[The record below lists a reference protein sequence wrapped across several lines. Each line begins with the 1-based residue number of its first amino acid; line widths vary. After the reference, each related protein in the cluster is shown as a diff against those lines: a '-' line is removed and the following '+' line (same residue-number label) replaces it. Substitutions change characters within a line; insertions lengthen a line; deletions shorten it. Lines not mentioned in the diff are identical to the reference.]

1 MNIAIL
7 IPCYNEELTISKV
20 ITDFRREL
28 PEAKIYV
35 YDNNSKDKTI
45 EIAKL
50 HDVTI
55 VKESRQGK
63 GNVVRSMF
71 LDIDADYYIM
81 VDGDDTYPAEF
92 VHALLKPLVNRE
104 ADMVI
109 GDRLSNGTYSEENKR
124 LLHGFGNN
132 LVKRIINT
140 LYKSKISDIMT
151 GYRAFNKFFV
161 KSFPVMSPGF
171 EIETELSIHSLDKR
185 FLIKEVPIEYRD
197 RPPGSVSKL
206 NTLSDGFK
214 VVKTI
219 FTLFKDYKPL
229 IFFNMWALIF
239 LVFGLVVGVPVVIEF
254 FYTNYVT
261 KVPSAVL
268 AVGFIL
274 LSIMSLSCG
283 LILDTVVSNSRKQ
296 YELQLHQIKRYIGSH
311 ESHEI

>member
-254 FYTNYVT
+254 FHTSYVT

>member
-161 KSFPVMSPGF
+161 KSF
-171 EIETELSIHSLDKR
+171 
-185 FLIKEVPIEYRD
+185 
-197 RPPGSVSKL
+197 
-206 NTLSDGFK
+206 
-214 VVKTI
+214 
-219 FTLFKDYKPL
+219 
-229 IFFNMWALIF
+229 
-239 LVFGLVVGVPVVIEF
+239 
-254 FYTNYVT
+254 
-261 KVPSAVL
+261 
-268 AVGFIL
+268 
-274 LSIMSLSCG
+274 
-283 LILDTVVSNSRKQ
+283 Q
-296 YELQLHQIKRYIGSH
+296 
-311 ESHEI
+311 

>member
-20 ITDFRREL
+20 IMDFRREV

-35 YDNNSKDKTI
+35 YDNNSTDKTI
-45 EIAKL
+45 EIAKQL
-50 HDVTI
+50 DVII
-55 VKESRQGK
+55 VKEFRQGK

-71 LDIDADYYIM
+71 LDIDADYYVM

-92 VHALLKPLVNRE
+92 IHDLLKPLINKE

-109 GDRLSNGTYSEENKR
+109 GDRLTNGTYSEENKR

-140 LYKSKISDIMT
+140 LYKSNISDIMT

-197 RPPGSVSKL
+197 RPLGSVSKL
-206 NTLSDGFK
+206 NTISDGLK
-214 VVKTI
+214 VVRTI

-229 IFFNMWALIF
+229 VFFNMWALIF
-239 LVFGLVVGVPVVIEF
+239 LIFGLAVGIPVVIEF
-254 FYTNYVT
+254 FYTNFVT

-283 LILDTVVSNSRKQ
+283 IILDTVVSNSRKQ
-296 YELQLHQIKRYIGSH
+296 YELQLHQTKRYIGRSH
-311 ESHEI
+311 EL